1 MVLDECAS
9 SWLLFL
15 NPDSEK
21 KVSRNSLAIETVQL
35 KTKQN
40 KTPKTETNKTQK
52 TSTKKLQEKL
62 SDGQVLDLVTVN
74 TQK

>member
-21 KVSRNSLAIETVQL
+21 KVSRNRLAIETVQL
-35 KTKQN
+35 KAKQN
-40 KTPKTETNKTQK
+40 PSKPKQIKPKKQAPKCSKKNKVMVK
-52 TSTKKLQEKL
+52 F
-62 SDGQVLDLVTVN
+62 
-74 TQK
+74 